1 MSTHS
6 SGSRCLGKF
15 GFDLSKVQDRVP
27 KRAYRDSRHV
37 PVLARYLVRVLQLL
51 IIGLPFAL
59 AAVPSVPRT
68 RNNPDPLEV
77 FSDSNEADLRARSS
91 SVTLTSR
98 LQPPIITSPANLR
111 APLSSSSLL
120 SLFSLPKFYPNSSF
134 TEFSDF
140 SINFSGQS
148 LPPKSNFHST
158 AQRERERERVLRAN
172 NCIDSRHL
180 GFWLSRPSCLLQ
192 ARGNYY

>member
-6 SGSRCLGKF
+6 LGSRCLGKF

-120 SLFSLPKFYPNSSF
+120 SLFSLPKFYPISP
-134 TEFSDF
+134 
-140 SINFSGQS
+140 NFQTFPSTF
-148 LPPKSNFHST
+148 LVKVFLLKVIFT
-158 AQRERERERVLRAN
+158 AQHSERERERE
-172 NCIDSRHL
+172 
-180 GFWLSRPSCLLQ
+180 F
-192 ARGNYY
+192 